1 MNLRDLRYLVA
12 VAQHRHFGR
21 AAQACHVTQP
31 TLSAQIKKLEQ
42 TLGVRLFERRRDL
55 LLTDVGR
62 QVVTQAAEVLRGVDA
77 LMEAAQAHRDPL
89 GGTLRMGVIPTV
101 APYLL
106 PALLPEVY
114 ARLPDLTVEV
124 VEGLTNDIL
133 GLLKAGELD
142 ATILALPVAADDMVQ
157 TPLFDEPFYFAVSPR
172 HPRAGRDSVFEAEL
186 DQERVLLLEDGHCL
200 RDQALAI
207 CRSNHAVE
215 NTNFRATSLETLRQM
230 VAADLGVTLMP
241 ELAVRGF
248 ANVRYIPFADADGPR
263 RTIGICWR
271 GCSTRTALFEALTPI
286 LRVASA
292 RRRATPD
299 AND

>member
-12 VAQHRHFGR
+12 VARHRHFGR

-77 LMEAAQAHRDPL
+77 LMEVAQAHRDPL

-106 PALLPEVY
+106 PVLLPEVY
-114 ARLPDLTVEV
+114 ARLPDLTVEI

-133 GLLKAGELD
+133 GLLKAGALD
-142 ATILALPVAADDMVQ
+142 ATILALPVTADDMVQ

-186 DQERVLLLEDGHCL
+186 DQERVLL
-200 RDQALAI
+200 
-207 CRSNHAVE
+207 
-215 NTNFRATSLETLRQM
+215 
-230 VAADLGVTLMP
+230 AADLGVTLMP

-248 ANVRYIPFADADGPR
+248 ANVRYIPFADTDGPR

-271 GCSTRTALFEALTPI
+271 GCSTRMALFETLTPI

-292 RRRATPD
+292 RRRVAPGAIDEGAPQFTPPPR
-299 AND
+299 